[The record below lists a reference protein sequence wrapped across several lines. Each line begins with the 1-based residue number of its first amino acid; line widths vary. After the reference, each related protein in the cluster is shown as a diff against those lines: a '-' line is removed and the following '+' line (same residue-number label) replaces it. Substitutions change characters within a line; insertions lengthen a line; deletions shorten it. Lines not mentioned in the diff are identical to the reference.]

1 MTPVRRPSIALLF
14 SCLFGLALGATQA
27 LAEPQGQTGKQS
39 AANYTQ
45 LVERAKKGD
54 QTVDF
59 VQLRE
64 AFVAW
69 TSDPKNQSDA
79 PNRDAMVAAFE
90 ENNYAKAVELAE
102 VVLDYE
108 FVNRGLHLA
117 AEDAYRKLG
126 NEKKANF
133 HRDIAAK
140 LLKALLNTGDGKS
153 AETAYRVMSVRE
165 EYIIMHELGIEVSSQ
180 ALWSVNNKAFDVLSG
195 TDPKTGKEIR
205 VYFDIS
211 SFFGR

>member
-1 MTPVRRPSIALLF
+1 MTSVRRLKIALLF
-14 SCLFGLALGATQA
+14 SCLFGLAFGATQA
-27 LAEPQGQTGKQS
+27 LAQPQGQTGKQS

-69 TSDPKNQSDA
+69 TSDAKNQGGA
-79 PNRDAMVAAFE
+79 PNREAMVAAFK

-126 NEKKANF
+126 DEKKANF

-165 EYIIMHELGIEVSSQ
+165 EYIIMHELGTEVSSQ
-180 ALWSVNNKAFDVLSG
+180 GLWSVNNKAFDVLSG